1 MTAWQTF
8 RGGWR
13 AAVSPLGARLALLFY
28 ALYLIAAAALA
39 APLYALMGAS
49 PGSNAF
55 NAPMLQGFDHLWATD
70 FLYSNAGFFAGF
82 RLAIVWVA
90 ILFALVQS
98 VLSGGVIHVLA
109 AGNRAPAAPETAS
122 TGLPVPTD
130 WGLWAAEFGRGCGR
144 NAAPLVRL
152 ALLGAA
158 LYYAAFAVFNV
169 AGARA
174 VERLTANTLDEW
186 PRVVLSCGRGALL
199 LIALFAINLV
209 LDYARVRLVLEDHGQ
224 AARSLWGGAR
234 FVLAHLRG
242 AAGAYLL
249 WGAAALALAV
259 LYLSASSFV
268 VPASALTIGAWFAM
282 AQASLCARLWLR
294 LGFYGSAIALFASE
308 RNQVS
313 RAVSAPASER

>member
-1 MTAWQTF
+1 MTAWNTF

-13 AAVSPLGARLALLFY
+13 VAASPRGAHLALLFY

-39 APLYALMGAS
+39 APLYALMGES

-55 NAPMLQGFDHLWATD
+55 ATPMLRGFDHLWATD
-70 FLYSNAGFFAGF
+70 FLYGNAGLLGTFG
-82 RLAIVWVA
+82 LAIVWVA

-109 AGNRAPAAPETAS
+109 AGDGAPAALGAAS
-122 TGLPVPTD
+122 TGLPAEPGG
-130 WGLWAAEFGRGCGR
+130 GLWAAEFGRGCGR
-144 NAAPLVRL
+144 NAASLVRL

-186 PRVVLSCGRGALL
+186 PHVVLSCGRVTLL
-199 LIALFAINLV
+199 LVALFAINLV

-224 AARSLWGGAR
+224 AARCLWGGAR
-234 FVLAHLRG
+234 FVLAHVRG

-249 WGAAALALAV
+249 WGAAALALAA
-259 LYLSASSFV
+259 LYLAASSFV
-268 VPASALTIGAWFAM
+268 VPTSALTIGTWFAM

-294 LGFYGSAIALFASE
+294 LGFYASAIALFTSE
-308 RNQVS
+308 RNQVHQ
-313 RAVSAPASER
+313 AASAPASER